1 MQSSA
6 SQLPIETS
14 SIDVIVSFETIE
26 HLTEQEEM
34 MFEIKRVLKP
44 NGIVIISSPDKK
56 IMPTPEISILSQKVC
71 KVSFLEIS
79 DFKSLLSDKITK

>member
-56 IMPTPEISILSQKVC
+56 IMPTPEISIM
-71 KVSFLEIS
+71 FI
-79 DFKSLLSDKITK
+79 I